1 MSTSNRKPEKSNKQ
15 TGASPSVMSTPV
27 VASEA
32 TIPAVTHEQPEI
44 AGESSVPAPVPVE
57 PAVTGES
64 TIPEAG
70 REPVLVPQSD
80 AIDGIGAEQSEEN
93 PESAESPTLDSGVPS
108 ADDNAAPEVA
118 VEGSTNPVS
127 VAIFPLRTYH
137 DAGELKR
144 RGGPSYLAPR
154 LHAKQLIDSGLAT
167 DKNPKA

>member
-1 MSTSNRKPEKSNKQ
+1 MTTSNRKQEKSNKQ
-15 TGASPSVMSTPV
+15 TGVSPSVSTPV
-27 VASEA
+27 VESEA
-32 TIPAVTHEQPEI
+32 TIPVETPEQPEI

-57 PAVTGES
+57 PAVTSES
-64 TIPEAG
+64 TMPEAG
-70 REPVLVPQSD
+70 SEPVLVPQSE
-80 AIDGIGAEQSEEN
+80 GNSESG
-93 PESAESPTLDSGVPS
+93 ESSTLDSGVPS
-108 ADDNAAPEVA
+108 ADDNSAPEAA
-118 VEGSTNPVS
+118 VEDSSIPLS